1 VTRVKICGITETIH
15 ALAAVEAGA
24 DLIGLV
30 FAPSKRLVDVELA
43 KEIVTSVKG
52 QKELNKRAEQ
62 EIIAV
67 GVFVNTPAAEVNR
80 VAEYCNFDRVQLSGD
95 EPWDYLRAIERPII
109 KAVRVRRQQRS
120 KDVLAELAP
129 GEQLQGAG
137 LIYLLDCH
145 IAGSYGGS
153 GQAFNWKVA
162 QDAAERLP
170 VIIAGGLCTE
180 NVGEAIRIAGPWG
193 VDVSSGIESEGI
205 KDISKIKAFIA
216 AVRHTDQELRKQSY
230 EKNPVTG

>member
-24 DLIGLV
+24 DLIGLI
-30 FAPSKRLVDVELA
+30 FAPSKRLVDVEVA

-62 EIIAV
+62 EIITV
-67 GVFVNTPAAEVNR
+67 GVFVNTPATEVNR
-80 VAEYCNFDRVQLSGD
+80 VAEYCNLDRVQLSGD
-95 EPWDYLRAIERPII
+95 EPWDYLRAIERPVI
-109 KAVRVRRQQRS
+109 KAVRVRRNQRS
-120 KDVLAELAP
+120 EDVLAELAP
-129 GEQLQGAG
+129 GEQLRGAD

-153 GQAFNWKVA
+153 GHAFDWNVA
-162 QDAAERLP
+162 QDAAERFP
-170 VIIAGGLCTE
+170 VIIAGGLSAE
-180 NVGEAIRIAGPWG
+180 NVGEAIRIAAPWG

-216 AVRHTDQELRKQSY
+216 AVGNTDQALRKQSY
-230 EKNPVTG
+230 EKNPVT

>member
-1 VTRVKICGITETIH
+1 MTRVKICGITETIH

-52 QKELNKRAEQ
+52 QKELNKRVEQ
-62 EIIAV
+62 EIIMV
-67 GVFVNTPAAEVNR
+67 GVFVNTPAAAVNR
-80 VAEYCNFDRVQLSGD
+80 VAEYCNLDRVQLSGD
-95 EPWDYLRAIERPII
+95 EPWDYLKAIERPII
-109 KAVRVRRQQRS
+109 KAVRVHRHQRS
-120 KDVLAELAP
+120 EDILAELAS
-129 GEQLQGAG
+129 GEQLQGSD

-153 GQAFNWKVA
+153 GQAFDWKVA
-162 QDAAERLP
+162 KDAAERFP
-170 VIIAGGLCTE
+170 VIVAGGLCTE

-205 KDISKIKAFIA
+205 KDTSKIKAFIA
-216 AVRHTDQELRKQSY
+216 AVGHTDQALRKQSY
-230 EKNPVTG
+230 EKNPVT

>member
-30 FAPSKRLVDVELA
+30 FAPSKRLVDIELA
-43 KEIVTSVKG
+43 KEIVTLVKG
-52 QKELNKRAEQ
+52 QKELNKRVEQ
-62 EIIAV
+62 EIITV
-67 GVFVNTPAAEVNR
+67 GVFVNTTAAEVNR
-80 VAEYCNFDRVQLSGD
+80 VAEYCNLDRVQLSGD

-109 KAVRVRRQQRS
+109 KAVRVRRNQCS
-120 KDVLAELAP
+120 EDVLAELAP
-129 GEQLQGAG
+129 GEQLQVSD

-153 GQAFNWKVA
+153 GQAFDWKVA
-162 QDAAERLP
+162 QNAADRFP
-170 VIIAGGLCTE
+170 VIIAGGLCAE
-180 NVGEAIRIAGPWG
+180 NVGEAIKIAGPWG

-205 KDISKIKAFIA
+205 KDTSKIKAFIA
-216 AVRHTDQELRKQSY
+216 AVRDTDQALRKQSY
-230 EKNPVTG
+230 EKNPVA

>member
-1 VTRVKICGITETIH
+1 VTRVKICGITEIIH

-24 DLIGLV
+24 NLIGLV
-30 FAPSKRLVDVELA
+30 FAPSKRLVDVEQA

-52 QKELNKRAEQ
+52 HKELNKRVEQ
-62 EIIAV
+62 EIITV

-80 VAEYCNFDRVQLSGD
+80 VAEYCSLDRVQLSGD

-109 KAVRVRRQQRS
+109 KAVRVRRHQRS
-120 KDVLAELAP
+120 EDVLAELVP
-129 GEQLQGAG
+129 GEQLQGAD

-153 GQAFNWKVA
+153 GQAFDWKVA
-162 QDAAERLP
+162 QDAAERFP
-170 VIIAGGLCTE
+170 VIIAGGLCAE

-193 VDVSSGIESEGI
+193 VDVSSGVESEGT

-216 AVRHTDQELRKQSY
+216 AVRHTNQALRKQSY
-230 EKNPVTG
+230 EKNPVT

>member
-1 VTRVKICGITETIH
+1 VTRIKICGITETIH

-52 QKELNKRAEQ
+52 QKELNKRVDQ
-62 EIIAV
+62 QIITV

-80 VAEYCNFDRVQLSGD
+80 VAEYCNLDRVQLSGD
-95 EPWDYLRAIERPII
+95 EPWDYLRAIERPVI
-109 KAVRVRRQQRS
+109 KAVRVRRHQRS
-120 KDVLAELAP
+120 EDVLAELAP
-129 GEQLQGAG
+129 GEQLQGSD

-153 GQAFNWKVA
+153 GQAFDWKVA
-162 QDAAERLP
+162 QDAAERFS
-170 VIIAGGLCTE
+170 VIIAGGLSAE

-205 KDISKIKAFIA
+205 KDITKIKAFIA
-216 AVRHTDQELRKQSY
+216 AVRHTDQALRKQSH

>member
-1 VTRVKICGITETIH
+1 VTRVKICGITEIIH

-30 FAPSKRLVDVELA
+30 FAPSKRLVDVEQA

-52 QKELNKRAEQ
+52 HKELNKRVEQ
-62 EIIAV
+62 EIITV

-80 VAEYCNFDRVQLSGD
+80 VAEYCSLDRVQLSGD

-109 KAVRVRRQQRS
+109 KAVRVRPHQRS
-120 KDVLAELAP
+120 ADVLAELAP
-129 GEQLQGAG
+129 GEQLQRSD

-153 GQAFNWKVA
+153 GQAFDWKVA
-162 QDAAERLP
+162 QDAAERFP
-170 VIIAGGLCTE
+170 VIIAGGLCAE
-180 NVGEAIRIAGPWG
+180 NVVEAIRIAGPWG
-193 VDVSSGIESEGI
+193 VDVSSGVESEGT

-216 AVRHTDQELRKQSY
+216 AVRHTNQALRKQSY
-230 EKNPVTG
+230 EKNPVT

>member
-1 VTRVKICGITETIH
+1 VTRVKICGIIETIH

-30 FAPSKRLVDVELA
+30 FAPSKRLVDIELA
-43 KEIVTSVKG
+43 KEIVTLVKG
-52 QKELNKRAEQ
+52 QKELNKRVEQ
-62 EIIAV
+62 EIITV
-67 GVFVNTPAAEVNR
+67 GVFVNTTAAEVNR
-80 VAEYCNFDRVQLSGD
+80 VAEYCNLDRVQLSGD

-109 KAVRVRRQQRS
+109 KAIRVRRHQRS
-120 KDVLAELAP
+120 EDVLAELAP
-129 GEQLQGAG
+129 GEQLQGSD

-153 GQAFNWKVA
+153 GQAFDWKVA
-162 QDAAERLP
+162 QNAAERFP
-170 VIIAGGLCTE
+170 VIIAGGLSAE

-205 KDISKIKAFIA
+205 KDTSKIKAFIA
-216 AVRHTDQELRKQSY
+216 AVGHTDQTLRKQSY
-230 EKNPVTG
+230 EKNPVT